1 MPLHILKT
9 VFEFV
14 QMGDPNC
21 KLYLVCKKFRNVVYL
36 SRTEMIIHISAL
48 TNECGMKLMPDLE
61 KVTISG
67 LCGGQKTS
75 DVQPVIDLFDLNS
88 QNIENLVL
96 KGFCLE
102 KNFFQLLDSLSHAK
116 LLVLKLVFCDN
127 RTVGELKCVLEKIPT
142 LKFCDVEC
150 NLETVLDYH
159 VFAEIANELVGQVN
173 LNLDTLEMVPSFLL
187 RHTRAEYRAKW
198 PTGQLFH
205 RLNFY

>member
-1 MPLHILKT
+1 MFRKGLHQNYLLFFHDICELPLHILKT

-88 QNIENLVL
+88 QKIENLVL
-96 KGFCLE
+96 KGFCLR
-102 KNFFQLLDSLSHAK
+102 KNFFSITGFFVTCKVDG
-116 LLVLKLVFCDN
+116 FE
-127 RTVGELKCVLEKIPT
+127 TCVL
-142 LKFCDVEC
+142 
-150 NLETVLDYH
+150 
-159 VFAEIANELVGQVN
+159 
-173 LNLDTLEMVPSFLL
+173 
-187 RHTRAEYRAKW
+187 
-198 PTGQLFH
+198 
-205 RLNFY
+205 